1 MRHQPNTN
9 TQLVSSINVTPLID
23 VLLCLLIIFMIA
35 MPLISQRLSIA
46 IQATTAA
53 DVQAKPMQ
61 VRIDANGRL
70 TLDQRPIT
78 EAVLAAEFAWQ
89 SEREAQT
96 RLLLDADAD
105 VPFQRVAEIL
115 VAARSNGIQQI
126 AMQQ

>member
-46 IQATTAA
+46 IQSTTAA